1 MDLTTFLELL
11 ANFGFPIACAVAMGA
26 FIWHIFNKTTAQNEV
41 NMKRVQDRCKEREEI
56 LYKEIAENRAVNAQA
71 IETIAHY
78 AEKLETIQEDI
89 KEIKTDITVI
99 MAKQ

>member
-1 MDLTTFLELL
+1 MELQTIL
-11 ANFGFPIACAVAMGA
+11 DTIANFGFPIACVVAMGA
-26 FIWHIFNKTTAQNEV
+26 FIWHIFNKTTAQNAE

-78 AEKLETIQEDI
+78 AEKLE
-89 KEIKTDITVI
+89 
-99 MAKQ
+99 